1 MTELVS
7 STASFD
13 RRSVH
18 SSRCSDH
25 VWVEARQA
33 ADLADC
39 SMSVFHETA
48 LQLLTQIVKE
58 RGLKLENYDSEARW
72 VAEVLSRID
81 RPQSA

>member
-1 MTELVS
+1 MTEVVS
-7 STASFD
+7 STEPFD

-18 SSRCSDH
+18 SSRCSDR
-25 VWVEARQA
+25 VWDEAREA

-48 LQLLTQIVKE
+48 LQLLTKIVTE
-58 RGLKLENYDSEARW
+58 RGIKLENYDSEARW
-72 VAEVLSRID
+72 VAEVFSRID